1 MQIKMPTLGQTTA
14 FGRHVV
20 SYAMGA
26 VTMAA
31 ALHVVND
38 GQASSLTTAITQ
50 IVNGVTSIAGGVAT
64 LISVGAGLYAAWSA
78 SPLSQLL
85 AVAKNAEVKQ
95 VVVATPATADAVPSA
110 KVVAK

>member
-1 MQIKMPTLGQTTA
+1 MQLKMPTYGQVIA

-31 ALHVVND
+31 ALHVVDNN
-38 GQASSLTTAITQ
+38 QAASLTTAITQ
-50 IVNGVTSIAGGVAT
+50 ITNGVTSIAGGVAT
-64 LISVGAGLYAAWSA
+64 LITVLTGLYAAWSA

-85 AVAKNAEVKQ
+85 AVAKNTEVKQ
-95 VVVATPATADAVPSA
+95 VVVASPATADAVPSSKVIA
-110 KVVAK
+110 K